1 MNKLKDIKISPTK
14 KTPEIL
20 ANASTGY
27 VRLAGMLY
35 PDNSYATYNELYQWI
50 IEYFEENKRKFRM
63 DFRIKGM
70 SDESYHWVIEYL
82 KKLDKYYKDG
92 RDIEVRWYYDA
103 DDEDVMEDG
112 EDLEEL
118 VSFSFKFMEE

>member
-1 MNKLKDIKISPTK
+1 MNKPKDIKISPTK

-20 ANASTGY
+20 ANGSTGY

-35 PDNSYATYNELYQWI
+35 PDNSYETYNELYQWI
-50 IEYFEENKRKFRM
+50 IEYFKGRNKNFRM

-70 SDESYHWVIEYL
+70 SDESYHWVMEYL
-82 KKLDKYYKDG
+82 KKLDKYHKDG

-118 VSFSFKFMEE
+118 VSFSFRFMEE